1 MMRGKWPRSGP
12 FSYRQPVTAIRYD
25 RRRRRAHLMCDP
37 IAGTIG
43 LNKRVGLFIA
53 LATSSGASL
62 MASRLLLLAALVL
75 APVLLSS
82 PVAAQEYPTKTVRL
96 IVPFGAG
103 GPADVY
109 ARVLAQHLSET
120 LKHSFVVEDR
130 PGAGSII
137 GTDAVAK
144 SAPDG
149 YTLLVMSN
157 THTTNE
163 SLIPNKPF
171 QLMRDFVP
179 ISPINYSDLI
189 MVMHPSVPAKSL
201 KEFVALAK
209 SKPGQLNYAS
219 SGPGTPYHM
228 AGELFKAMSG
238 TDIVH
243 VPHKASGEARNS
255 VIGGHVHMMF
265 DAITTM
271 TSNVQA
277 GQVIALGTSGKQRSA
292 IMPDVPTVDEA
303 GVPGYETTIWL
314 GVMAPAGTPKPIVEK
329 LNAEI
334 QKVLKRNDVKDAWAN
349 QGAVPMLMTPDEFDK
364 YLRAD
369 VDKGAHVVK
378 VSGATVQ

>member
-1 MMRGKWPRSGP
+1 MA
-12 FSYRQPVTAIRYD
+12 T
-25 RRRRRAHLMCDP
+25 L
-37 IAGTIG
+37 
-43 LNKRVGLFIA
+43 LRVV
-53 LATSSGASL
+53 
-62 MASRLLLLAALVL
+62 LAAL
-75 APVLLSS
+75 ALSLIQ
-82 PVAAQEYPTKTVRL
+82 PAAAEEYPARPVRL

-109 ARVLAQHLSET
+109 ARVIGQHLAEE
-120 LKHSFVVEDR
+120 LKQPFVVEDR

-137 GTDAVAK
+137 GTDSVAK

-179 ISPINYSDLI
+179 VAALNYSDLI
-189 MVMHPSVPAKSL
+189 MVVHPSVPAKDL
-201 KEFVALAK
+201 KEFLALAK
-209 SKPGQLNYAS
+209 AKPGELNYAS

-243 VPHKASGEARNS
+243 VPHKASGDARNS
-255 VIGGHVHMMF
+255 VIGGHVQMMF

-271 TSNVQA
+271 APNAAA
-277 GQVIALGTSGKQRSA
+277 GQVRALATTGLKRSA
-292 IMPDVPTVDEA
+292 LTPDVPTVAEA
-303 GVPGYETTIWL
+303 GVPGYEATIWL
-314 GVMAPAGTPKPIVEK
+314 GIMAPAGTPKEVVEK
-329 LNAEI
+329 LNAGI
-334 QKVLKRNDVKDAWAN
+334 NKVIARPDVKGAWAK
-349 QGAVPMLMTPDEFDK
+349 QGAVPLVMTPAEFDK

-369 VDKGAHVVK
+369 IDKWANVVK
-378 VSGATVQ
+378 LAGIKPTN